1 MLVLKVYKSYKILRS
16 EATRERGDV
25 PRSPRRGRSPPD
37 LSQVPL
43 PINGPQFVVPPTYIL
58 PGTVRYF
65 MDGHT
70 GHMYIRI
77 VLFCSFSIFSSFFFF
92 LCCALVPGT
101 FVLCYKNYPGLGN
114 WSIFYPG
121 S

>member
-77 VLFCSFSIFSSFFFF
+77 VLFLSLIH
-92 LCCALVPGT
+92 
-101 FVLCYKNYPGLGN
+101 
-114 WSIFYPG
+114 I
-121 S
+121 